1 MSKFDHKKVMPR
13 FSAIAIVMSLLALA
27 VIAKSFYIMTAK
39 RDYWLKVAE
48 RQKKDS
54 VTVKPN
60 RGNILSCT
68 GQLMASSLPE
78 FKVFMDFKALKIANN
93 DSLWDAKQDS
103 ICLCLHKIF
112 PERSI
117 EEFKRNLTEGRAKE
131 SRHWAVYDKRVD
143 YNTFTEIKAI
153 PVFRLKSNKGGF
165 HWEEF
170 NARTRTYGSLAGR
183 TIGAMFGAK
192 DTARFGLELS
202 YDSILR
208 GTNGIVH
215 RRKVRD
221 KFLNIT
227 DTPPI
232 DGADI
237 VTTIDVSMQDLAER
251 SLIEELKE
259 INANVGVAIVMDVPT
274 GDIKAIVN
282 MEKCFDGEYRE
293 IHNHAVSDLLEPGSV
308 FKPASILVALDDGVV
323 DTTYRVET
331 AGGVW
336 PMYGR
341 DMKDHNWRKGGY
353 GMLTLAQTLWYSSN
367 IGVSRIID
375 DHYRNNPEKFV
386 KGIYRTGLHDDLK
399 IPLVG
404 ATSARIR
411 MPHKNSHGQYDNWAK
426 TSLPWMS
433 IGYETMIPP
442 IYMLNFYN
450 AIANNGVMVK
460 PKFVK
465 AIAKD
470 GEIIQ
475 EFPTEIVNPKICS
488 DTTLT
493 MIQGILR
500 KVVSQGLAKPAG
512 SKQFS
517 VSGKTGTAQVS
528 QGKAGYK
535 AGGVSYLVSF
545 CGYFPSEAPKYSCM
559 VSIQIPHG
567 PASGGLQAGS
577 VFSRIAERIYAKHLY
592 QDLASAKDSTSII
605 IPEVKNGDLREASYV
620 LQNLNIQSNSSS
632 IPKSSTPIWGKAN
645 CTTTYAELKR
655 TNTEK
660 NLVPN
665 VRGMGAKDAVYLLE
679 SKGLRVRLSGT
690 GKVIRQSLNAGSY
703 LHKGQ
708 TITLTLN

>member
-1 MSKFDHKKVMPR
+1 
-13 FSAIAIVMSLLALA
+13 
-27 VIAKSFYIMTAK
+27 
-39 RDYWLKVAE
+39 
-48 RQKKDS
+48 
-54 VTVKPN
+54 
-60 RGNILSCT
+60 
-68 GQLMASSLPE
+68 
-78 FKVFMDFKALKIANN
+78 
-93 DSLWDAKQDS
+93 
-103 ICLCLHKIF
+103 
-112 PERSI
+112 
-117 EEFKRNLTEGRAKE
+117 
-131 SRHWAVYDKRVD
+131 
-143 YNTFTEIKAI
+143 
-153 PVFRLKSNKGGF
+153 
-165 HWEEF
+165 
-170 NARTRTYGSLAGR
+170 
-183 TIGAMFGAK
+183 
-192 DTARFGLELS
+192 
-202 YDSILR
+202 
-208 GTNGIVH
+208 
-215 RRKVRD
+215 
-221 KFLNIT
+221 
-227 DTPPI
+227 
-232 DGADI
+232 
-237 VTTIDVSMQDLAER
+237 
-251 SLIEELKE
+251 
-259 INANVGVAIVMDVPT
+259 
-274 GDIKAIVN
+274 
-282 MEKCFDGEYRE
+282 
-293 IHNHAVSDLLEPGSV
+293 
-308 FKPASILVALDDGVV
+308 
-323 DTTYRVET
+323 
-331 AGGVW
+331 
-336 PMYGR
+336 
-341 DMKDHNWRKGGY
+341 
-353 GMLTLAQTLWYSSN
+353 
-367 IGVSRIID
+367 
-375 DHYRNNPEKFV
+375 
-386 KGIYRTGLHDDLK
+386 
-399 IPLVG
+399 
-404 ATSARIR
+404 
-411 MPHKNSHGQYDNWAK
+411 
-426 TSLPWMS
+426 MS

-500 KVVSQGLAKPAG
+500 KVVSEGLAKPAG

-632 IPKSSTPIWGKAN
+632 IPKSNTPIWGKAN

-665 VRGMGAKDAVYLLE
+665 VRGMGAKDAVLSAGKQRTPRTLIWYRKGNQTKPECRLLF
-679 SKGLRVRLSGT
+679 T
-690 GKVIRQSLNAGSY
+690 
-703 LHKGQ
+703 
-708 TITLTLN
+708 